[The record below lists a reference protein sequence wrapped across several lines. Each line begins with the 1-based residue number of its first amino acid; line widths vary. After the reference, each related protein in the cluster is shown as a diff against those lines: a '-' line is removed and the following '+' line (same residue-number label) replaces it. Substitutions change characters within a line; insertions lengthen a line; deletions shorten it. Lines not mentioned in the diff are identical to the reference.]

1 MLGEK
6 SRPGLLIKKLPKTSM
21 EGGMGGAGN
30 ATRRLSKAPLSTVKS
45 LLGCKPTRY
54 FCFVILLERAKYSSD
69 STFQFA
75 QQAGEGQGFRE
86 ARRASSGILK
96 SKHFPQTGPCL
107 MEGRS
112 PAKPETA
119 PAASGEGWDAS
130 VQSPSQL
137 IPLSSPTWVLTL
149 QDPLPLARG
158 MRPCPVDAS

>member
-1 MLGEK
+1 MTLHYYIDSVSSACLK
-6 SRPGLLIKKLPKTSM
+6 FCVLCDDWCSHQ
-21 EGGMGGAGN
+21 
-30 ATRRLSKAPLSTVKS
+30 
-45 LLGCKPTRY
+45 Y
-54 FCFVILLERAKYSSD
+54 FPSF
-69 STFQFA
+69 STFFLFFSYLVMSKLFA
-75 QQAGEGQGFRE
+75 TQQAGEGQGFRE

-96 SKHFPQTGPCL
+96 IKHFPQTGPCL
-107 MEGRS
+107 MEGCS

>member
-1 MLGEK
+1 
-6 SRPGLLIKKLPKTSM
+6 
-21 EGGMGGAGN
+21 
-30 ATRRLSKAPLSTVKS
+30 
-45 LLGCKPTRY
+45 
-54 FCFVILLERAKYSSD
+54 
-69 STFQFA
+69 
-75 QQAGEGQGFRE
+75 
-86 ARRASSGILK
+86 
-96 SKHFPQTGPCL
+96 